1 MAAAESGVASSRVV
15 FSREATRT
23 FLAILS
29 ELNVAELLDSRRQRN
44 QAVFRRVEE
53 AMERLG
59 FHWTWQQLRTHWK
72 NLEGKCNKVDAQ
84 NKSGAAPSAWP
95 WYEEMSALLAH
106 HPMSQA
112 REYGV
117 DSEADEDW
125 DGIAVV
131 RNSVP
136 KFMSLGDCLASTDA
150 SSSGPQPKRPGRG
163 KNTDLVQLLAKQQRH
178 SAELLKENSELLFQ
192 QQKELL
198 EIEKNNIQEIMT
210 GITTSFMQGTQAMMS
225 QLLTQ

>member
-1 MAAAESGVASSRVV
+1 
-15 FSREATRT
+15 REATRT

-53 AMERLG
+53 AMEQVG

-72 NLEGKCNKVDAQ
+72 NLKGKYNKERDAQ
-84 NKSGAAPSAWP
+84 NKSGAAPSTWP

-106 HPMSQA
+106 RPMTQA

-125 DGIAVV
+125 DGVAVEEIE
-131 RNSVP
+131 
-136 KFMSLGDCLASTDA
+136 LGDDVQDFLPGTSSSTDA
-150 SSSGPQPKRPGRG
+150 SSSGPQPKRPRHG
-163 KNTDLVQLLAKQQRH
+163 KNTDLGELLAEQQRRN
-178 SAELLKENSELLFQ
+178 AELLKENSEVQFQ

-198 EIEKNNIQEIMT
+198 EIEKKKNIQEIMT
-210 GITTSFMQGTQAMMS
+210 SITTSFLQGTQAMMS